1 MYLAGVSNPRPEVE
15 HQAASILDSNGD
27 AMDIAVR
34 RGRMVGVRGRAGDRV
49 NRGRLGPK
57 DLFGWHANRS
67 ADRLTRPLVREG
79 DQLVECDWST
89 AMARVAER
97 SQTLLDEQGPSSHG
111 FYTTGQLFVEDYYTL
126 AVVVRAGIGSNHLD
140 GNTRLCTATAGEA
153 LKESFGCDGQPGS
166 YSDVADAELIALFGH
181 NVAETQP
188 VLWERIL
195 DRRAG
200 PDPPQLIA
208 VDPRRTLV
216 AAAANLHLALRPGT
230 NLALLN
236 AIIHELIARD
246 LVDHE
251 YVRAHTVGFEGCAR

>member
-1 MYLAGVSNPRPEVE
+1 
-15 HQAASILDSNGD
+15 
-27 AMDIAVR
+27 
-34 RGRMVGVRGRAGDRV
+34 
-49 NRGRLGPK
+49 
-57 DLFGWHANRS
+57 
-67 ADRLTRPLVREG
+67 
-79 DQLVECDWST
+79 
-89 AMARVAER
+89 
-97 SQTLLDEQGPSSHG
+97 
-111 FYTTGQLFVEDYYTL
+111 
-126 AVVVRAGIGSNHLD
+126 
-140 GNTRLCTATAGEA
+140 
-153 LKESFGCDGQPGS
+153 
-166 YSDVADAELIALFGH
+166 
-181 NVAETQP
+181 VAETQP